1 MWAVRAARLTTTLG
15 SRFEPLARREPIDI
29 RSGVHALAPYN
40 KYESNQP
47 MNMSFLFR
55 ALAVGF
61 IFMNLS
67 ACGPAQQNIADPGVK
82 GDKSTI
88 KGDTKA
94 TQFQKSES
102 E

>member
-1 MWAVRAARLTTTLG
+1 MLSLV
-15 SRFEPLARREPIDI
+15 
-29 RSGVHALAPYN
+29 PYN
-40 KYESNQP
+40 KHESNQP
-47 MNMSFLFR
+47 MNMSLLFR
-55 ALAVGF
+55 ALAVVGF

-67 ACGPAQQNIADPGVK
+67 ACGPAQQNIADPVVK

-88 KGDTKA
+88 KGDAKA